1 MAGRNL
7 KKELKRIRRAV
18 WGYDPKQVTEYIERL
33 LQTCEKEKEDAV
45 REIFLSKMRLAM
57 KYASLKSQLAAQ
69 EKAYAE
75 LAAQMD
81 HIVESMEKWE
91 DKSGK

>member
-1 MAGRNL
+1 M
-7 KKELKRIRRAV
+7 
-18 WGYDPKQVTEYIERL
+18 QTTEYIERL
-33 LQTCEKEKEDAV
+33 LQICEKEKEDAV

-75 LAAQMD
+75 LAAQMER
-81 HIVESMEKWE
+81 IIESMEKWE
-91 DKSGK
+91 DKREK

>member
-1 MAGRNL
+1 MAGREL

-18 WGYDPKQVTEYIERL
+18 LGYDPMQTTEYIERL

-75 LAAQMD
+75 LAAQMER
-81 HIVESMEKWE
+81 IIESMEKWE
-91 DKSGK
+91 DKREK

>member
-1 MAGRNL
+1 MAGREL

-18 WGYDPKQVTEYIERL
+18 WGYDPMQTTEYIERL

-75 LAAQMD
+75 LAAQMER
-81 HIVESMEKWE
+81 IIESMEKWE
-91 DKSGK
+91 DKREK

>member
-1 MAGRNL
+1 MAKRDL
-7 KKELKRIRRAV
+7 KKELKRIRRSV

-57 KYASLKSQLAAQ
+57 KYASLKSQLATQ

-75 LAAQMD
+75 LAAQMER
-81 HIVESMEKWE
+81 ILGSMEKWE
-91 DKSGK
+91 DKREK